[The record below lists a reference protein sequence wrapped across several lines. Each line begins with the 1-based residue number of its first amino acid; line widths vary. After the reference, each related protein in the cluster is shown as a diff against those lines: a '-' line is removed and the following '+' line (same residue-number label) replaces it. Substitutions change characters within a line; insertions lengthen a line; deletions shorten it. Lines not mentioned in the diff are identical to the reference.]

1 MDIIRQYS
9 NKPWVV
15 FLVALVVGLIIGIFI
30 LGYWLWPV
38 DWYDSAV
45 SQLRSDL
52 KEEWLRLAIDSFAA
66 NPDANLAVARYQQL
80 EADAPS
86 LLATVQANPGAQD
99 MTQVQAF
106 AAIVQAQASPP
117 AAAQPEGEGFPTGL
131 LIALIILAILLFIGV
146 VAFLVMRLRSRAY
159 AGEQPTAVGELF
171 LAQEETLEETPAEEE
186 TEAVSVAQTAEAE
199 LPEMQAEE
207 TPPAIGQEPGEAVE
221 QGVEQTG
228 EAAVESEITPA
239 AEFGFEPL
247 EEASALS
254 PEQELSKFYYDLAY
268 IEGIGPVYAEKLKAE
283 GIDTP
288 RALLERC
295 ASAKGRLE
303 VATATGIS
311 EKLILRWVNH
321 VDLFRIKGVGA
332 EYAHLLEAAGV
343 DTIKELAARNPSNL
357 YQRLVSINMDKRL
370 VRKLP
375 FPSQVANW
383 IEQAQQLPQVVTY

>member
-45 SQLRSDL
+45 SQLRPDL
-52 KEEWLRLAIDSFAA
+52 KEEWLRLAIDSYAV
-66 NPDANLAVARYQQL
+66 NPDANLAVARYKQL

-86 LLATVQANPGAQD
+86 LLATVQANPGSLDMAQ
-99 MTQVQAF
+99 MQAF
-106 AAIVQAQASPP
+106 AAIVQAQAGPP
-117 AAAQPEGEGFPTGL
+117 AATQPARGGL
-131 LIALIILAILLFIGV
+131 PSGLWIALIAIAVLLFIAV
-146 VAFLVMRLRSRAY
+146 VAFLVLRLRSRAF
-159 AGEQPTAVGELF
+159 AGEQPTPVGELF
-171 LAQEETLEETPAEEE
+171 LAPEEALEETPAEQE
-186 TEAVSVAQTAEAE
+186 TEAVSVAQPAEAE
-199 LPEMQAEE
+199 LPELEAEE
-207 TPPAIGQEPGEAVE
+207 TQPATEQSTGEVIEQEA
-221 QGVEQTG
+221 EQTAETVA
-228 EAAVESEITPA
+228 EAEIAPA
-239 AEFGFEPL
+239 DIGFEPL
-247 EEASALS
+247 EEAPALS
-254 PEQELSKFYYDLAY
+254 PEQELAKFYYDLAY

-321 VDLFRIKGVGA
+321 VDLFRIKGIGA

-343 DTIKELAARNPSNL
+343 DTIKELASRNPSNL